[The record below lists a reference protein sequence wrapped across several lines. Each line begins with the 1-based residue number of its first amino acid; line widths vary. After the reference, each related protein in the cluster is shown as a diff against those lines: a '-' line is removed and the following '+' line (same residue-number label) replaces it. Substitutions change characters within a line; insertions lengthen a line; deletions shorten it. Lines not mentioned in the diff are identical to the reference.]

1 MGYLIGVWGLD
12 VKGRR
17 RAYESAG
24 ETLHGGELS
33 AHQAQRGHEERY
45 HACLR
50 VLLLL
55 LLLLII
61 ILMAPPPRSQRLH
74 SEEEPAQAADGPS
87 DDVPARKRLLLRA
100 VVACQ

>member
-1 MGYLIGVWGLD
+1 LGYLIGVWGLD

-55 LLLLII
+55 LLLII

-74 SEEEPAQAADGPS
+74 SEEEPAQAADGPA